1 MKYLFFLSITLFS
14 IQISAETAV
23 YFTPSLDCE
32 NQIIRLLNNSKK
44 SIDISVYSI
53 NNNNIVAA
61 LKEAHARGVPIRILT
76 DRVQAAGR
84 SAKSIELYESGL
96 NIRVHSK
103 HRIEH
108 NKFMVSDNEAVI
120 TGSYNWTNP
129 ASLKNSENCL
139 VVWNDDDTVL
149 KYKKRFEYLW
159 DVNSAEKSDA
169 WFARK
174 IAENKQKSLSF
185 EKTSPISKEEGGR

>member
-1 MKYLFFLSITLFS
+1 MKYLFFVCIIFFS
-14 IQISAETAV
+14 LQINAETAV

-32 NQIIRLLNNSKK
+32 NQIIRLLNNAKK
-44 SIDISVYSI
+44 CIDISVYSI
-53 NNNNIVAA
+53 NNNNIVAV
-61 LKEAHARGVPIRILT
+61 LKQTYERGIPIRILT
-76 DRVQAAGR
+76 DRTQAAGR
-84 SAKSIELYESGL
+84 GAKSIDLYESGL
-96 NIRVHSK
+96 DIRVHSK

-108 NKFMVSDNEAVI
+108 NKFMVADNETII

-139 VVWNDDDTVL
+139 VVWNDPDTVM

-185 EKTSPISKEEGGR
+185 GKTSPISKK

>member
-1 MKYLFFLSITLFS
+1 MKYLVFVCITLFS
-14 IQISAETAV
+14 LRINAETAV

-32 NQIIRLLNNSKK
+32 NQIIQLLNNSKQ

-61 LKEAHARGVPIRILT
+61 LKQAYTRGVPIRILT

-84 SAKSIELYESGL
+84 GAKSIELYESGL

-108 NKFMVSDNEAVI
+108 NKFMVADNETVI

-139 VVWNDDDTVL
+139 VVWNDPDTVL

-159 DVNSAEKSDA
+159 DVNTAKKSEA
-169 WFARK
+169 WFERK

-185 EKTSPISKEEGGR
+185 GKISPISKK